1 MESALE
7 VLDRL
12 ERVLRRHLERLPS
25 EQRGPL
31 EQEVYGLLKMARGA
45 LPKELHHAQWL
56 LQEAEGALARAR
68 EEARRLILD
77 AQTHARSLT
86 SAQRPGERPSAPAE
100 FDDARREADRVRRG
114 ADEYA
119 AQVLQRL
126 EVEVERVLA
135 AIHRGQQVLKTQG
148 AHSVPGAQGAPST
161 HGAPAHGAPG
171 VTRRRDG

>member
-12 ERVLRRHLERLPS
+12 ERVLRRHAERLPAD
-25 EQRGPL
+25 QRSAL
-31 EQEVYGLLKMARGA
+31 EQEVLGLLRMVRTA

-56 LQEAEGALARAR
+56 LQEAESALARAR

-77 AQTHARSLT
+77 AQAHARSLT
-86 SAQRPGERPSAPAE
+86 DAQHPGAGSPLPLDEV
-100 FDDARREADRVRRG
+100 RREADRVRRG

-135 AIHRGQQVLKTQG
+135 AIHRGQQVLKT
-148 AHSVPGAQGAPST
+148 
-161 HGAPAHGAPG
+161 PG
-171 VTRRRDG
+171 VTRGRSE

>member
-12 ERVLRRHLERLPS
+12 ERVLRRHAERLPAD
-25 EQRGPL
+25 QRAAL
-31 EQEVYGLLKMARGA
+31 EQEVLGLLKMARTA

-56 LQEAEGALARAR
+56 LQEAESALARAR

-77 AQTHARSLT
+77 AQAHARSLT
-86 SAQRPGERPSAPAE
+86 DAQHPGEGSSGAVAL
-100 FDDARREADRVRRG
+100 DDVRREAERVRRG

-135 AIHRGQQVLKTQG
+135 AIHRGQQVLR
-148 AHSVPGAQGAPST
+148 P
-161 HGAPAHGAPG
+161 PG
-171 VTRRRDG
+171 VARGRSE